1 MDPEA
6 APSQAVILYFM
17 LLQNEHVPDSPP
29 EVSNKIIVS
38 WRIGVLGVFVWF
50 LFLRK
55 NAQINVP
62 SCRAGCTAV

>member
-29 EVSNKIIVS
+29 EVTKSLLVGES
-38 WRIGVLGVFVWF
+38 ECW
-50 LFLRK
+50 
-55 NAQINVP
+55 
-62 SCRAGCTAV
+62 GCLCGSFF